1 MRGRQKTDSKREEI
15 LLAATFEF
23 AQRDYDQVLM
33 DDVAARAGVG
43 KGTLYRY
50 FPTKEE
56 LMLASVLRGVEETHT
71 EFLRMFEAEARLED
85 LIEDTVGRMLV
96 YFADKG
102 EFLALMQR
110 FEHRLPE
117 EDRAGW
123 LRRRSDV
130 TRAITG
136 ALQRENLSGRALAA
150 EPEIA
155 ADLLLGMVRSAVL
168 QIANRR
174 DEGAIPHLARQI
186 SHIFLHGVLQSAPR
200 LAEVSQ

>member
-33 DDVAARAGVG
+33 DDVAARAHVG

-56 LMLASVLRGVEETHT
+56 LMLASVLRGVEETHV
-71 EFLRMFEAEARLED
+71 EFLRMFEAEARLEE
-85 LIEDTVGRMLV
+85 LIEDTVARMLV

-110 FEHRLPE
+110 FEHRLPA
-117 EDRAGW
+117 EDREGW
-123 LRRRSDV
+123 LQRRADV
-130 TRAITG
+130 TRAIAH
-136 ALQRENLSGRALAA
+136 ALQRENAAGRTLAA
-150 EPEIA
+150 EPEFA

-168 QIANRR
+168 QIASRR
-174 DEGAIPHLARQI
+174 DEGAIPHLAKQI
-186 SHIFLHGVLQSAPR
+186 SDIFLHGVLQRPSR
-200 LAEVSQ
+200 HSEVLQ